1 MTQQNLLNMLF
12 ITLLPNDLV
21 ICALKTDSYL
31 FEIIL

>member
-1 MTQQNLLNMLF
+1 MFEYKF

-31 FEIIL
+31 FDNILM